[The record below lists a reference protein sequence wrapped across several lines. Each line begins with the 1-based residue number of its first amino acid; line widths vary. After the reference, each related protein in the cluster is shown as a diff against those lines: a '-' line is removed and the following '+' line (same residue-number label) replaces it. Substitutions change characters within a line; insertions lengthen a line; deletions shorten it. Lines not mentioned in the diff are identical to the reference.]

1 MDTADMTLPPAMTSA
16 EQQARDMLE
25 RMGIED
31 AQEFTAGD
39 LVELANLIAAQS
51 ANRDAQADA
60 ARYQWLKKH
69 RQSESYAGDIGI
81 DFTCDFDN
89 FNNIDAS
96 IDAAMKVKP

>member
-1 MDTADMTLPPAMTSA
+1 MTDDKMDTADMTLPLTFFGTTSDGDCYGISYA
-16 EQQARDMLE
+16 EIQAW
-25 RMGIED
+25 
-31 AQEFTAGD
+31 
-39 LVELANLIAAQS
+39 
-51 ANRDAQADA
+51 QADA

-69 RQSESYAGDIGI
+69 RQSESYDGDIGI